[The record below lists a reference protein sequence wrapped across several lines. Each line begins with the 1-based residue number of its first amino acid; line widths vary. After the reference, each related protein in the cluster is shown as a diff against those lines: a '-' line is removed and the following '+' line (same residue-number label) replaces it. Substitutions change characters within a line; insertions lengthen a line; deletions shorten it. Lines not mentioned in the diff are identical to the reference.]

1 MASHLPLAALTVDL
15 ISDFRQLTAYPF
27 MVNALEAGTIV
38 AVMAGVV
45 GWFMVLRRET
55 FAGHTLSVMAFPG
68 ATFALLLGLSA
79 AVGYYTFC
87 GACALVIGAVAAGT
101 RRHRGEES
109 ALTGTVQA
117 FGLACGFLFLS
128 LYQGVLAGYENLLF
142 GDFLGITRGQ
152 VLTLAI
158 VGVLTLGFFAVIGRP
173 LLFASVDEPVA
184 SASGVPVRAVSL
196 VFMLALGLTVAATA
210 QITGALLV
218 FALLVAPA
226 ATAQLITARIG
237 ASLVLTVLL
246 GIAITWVGLA
256 LAFFYNYPVG
266 FYITAV
272 AFSRLPDRPTD
283 ACGDRSPAPCST
295 GALARLGRPPDV
307 RAGVRPQRLARR
319 HRDRARERADR
330 LLRRAPRPGVR
341 RRRAQPRRVHRR
353 TRRRR
358 SRDRHPHRPVR
369 RHDPDRAAARRPR

>member
-1 MASHLPLAALTVDL
+1 MASHLPLAALSVDL

-79 AVGYYTFC
+79 AVGYYAFC
-87 GACALVIGAVAAGT
+87 TACALVIGAAAAGR

-109 ALTGTVQA
+109 AVTGTVQA

-128 LYQGVLAGYENLLF
+128 LYQGVLSSYENLLF

-158 VGVLTLGFFAVIGRP
+158 VCVLALGFFAIVGRP
-173 LLFASVDEPVA
+173 LLFTSLDEPVA
-184 SASGVPVRAVSL
+184 RAGGVPVRALSL
-196 VFMLALGLTVAATA
+196 AFMLALGLTVAATA

-226 ATAQLITARIG
+226 ATAQLVTPRIG
-237 ASLVLTVLL
+237 ASLILTVLL
-246 GIAITWVGLA
+246 GVLITWVGLG
-256 LAFFYNYPVG
+256 LAYFYNYPVG
-266 FYITAV
+266 FYLTAV
-272 AFSRLPDRPTD
+272 AFSVYV
-283 ACGDRSPAPCST
+283 
-295 GALARLGRPPDV
+295 LARLGRAAIDHPT
-307 RAGVRPQRLARR
+307 
-319 HRDRARERADR
+319 
-330 LLRRAPRPGVR
+330 LLHG
-341 RRRAQPRRVHRR
+341 
-353 TRRRR
+353 R
-358 SRDRHPHRPVR
+358 SRAVE
-369 RHDPDRAAARRPR
+369 ATV